1 MKLNQSCVNETIS
14 SMLSDKIS
22 ALFFTEDLYVTFKWC
37 GPLRLIQFILYTA

>member
-22 ALFFTEDLYVTFKWC
+22 ALFLQKTYMWHLSDVVHL
-37 GPLRLIQFILYTA
+37 G